1 MTTKVV
7 LKQKIHNLTLLNKH
21 GQYTEKIAE
30 YQRQLDN
37 YPESKTITT
46 EVKYSEEEIK
56 CIQEFLKDVRFS
68 ITE

>member
-1 MTTKVV
+1 MKSKVV
-7 LKQKIHNLTLLNKH
+7 LKQAIANLTRMNGH
-21 GQYTEKIAE
+21 GSYTEKIAE

-37 YPESKTITT
+37 YPECKTITT

-56 CIQEFLKDVRFS
+56 FIPAFLKDGRFS